1 MPISANGSVH
11 SVTYI
16 LEGFSLTT
24 GYYNPNIFGEL
35 MIHASSCGAKKSA
48 LPSHEVLMAA
58 VTTSSDSVDRIQKI
72 LPLLFSD
79 VFKQTTKLFFEIFV
93 CLYFPKF

>member
-16 LEGFSLTT
+16 VEGFSLTT

-35 MIHASSCGAKKSA
+35 MVHQ
-48 LPSHEVLMAA
+48 A
-58 VTTSSDSVDRIQKI
+58 VEESNPFYHLRK
-72 LPLLFSD
+72 
-79 VFKQTTKLFFEIFV
+79 
-93 CLYFPKF
+93 Y